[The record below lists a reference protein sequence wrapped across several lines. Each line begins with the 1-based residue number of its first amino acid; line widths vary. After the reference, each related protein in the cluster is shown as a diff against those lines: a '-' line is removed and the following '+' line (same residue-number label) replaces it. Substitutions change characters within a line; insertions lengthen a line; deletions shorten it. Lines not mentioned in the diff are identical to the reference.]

1 MPRPPESTHDAF
13 VRLTLEGIAQDTFVR
28 LVLSSPRGTATPAR
42 RISAR
47 LVSIRGTLHLSVT
60 TQEERR
66 DLTRNL
72 ELAEV
77 EAWLRDQI
85 EPEHGFSSALLGTSG
100 KDWQLSAK
108 SGQPAKLTGH
118 KPARTQTPD
127 RSHDLVKQRAV
138 DVSGNDWLHALGL
151 TDVAGKPLPS
161 QSDKFQ
167 QIQRYT
173 EILGHQIRECGWT
186 ADAAISVVDM
196 GCGRGALTFAVWHL
210 LRRRLGLNATVIG
223 IELRPELATQAQSV
237 AHQLGLEGLRFM
249 PGRIDEAS
257 LDRVDALIA
266 LHACD
271 TATDDAIVRGIRA
284 GARLIV
290 VAPCCHQSVRPQLT
304 SPDLLAPVLR
314 HGLLEERFA
323 EWLTDGLRALVLEWA
338 GYRVRLTEF
347 VSSEQTPK
355 NLLLTAVRVA
365 EPFTNSALREQ
376 IRSLAAGFGIRE
388 TPWMPLM
395 KSQSP

>member
-1 MPRPPESTHDAF
+1 M
-13 VRLTLEGIAQDTFVR
+13 TLEAIAKDTFVR
-28 LVLSSPRGTATPAR
+28 LVLSSPLRATSPAR
-42 RISAR
+42 RIVAR
-47 LVSIRGTLHLSVT
+47 LVSIRGALRVSVT

-77 EAWLRDQI
+77 GAWLRDQI
-85 EPEHGFSSALLGTSG
+85 DPERGFASALLGTSG

-108 SGQPAKLTGH
+108 AGQTAKLTGH
-118 KPARTQTPD
+118 KPAQTQTPD
-127 RSHDLVKQRAV
+127 RSHDRAKKRTV

-173 EILGHQIRECGWT
+173 EILGHQVRDCGWT
-186 ADAAISVVDM
+186 GDAEISVVDM

-210 LRRRLGLNATVIG
+210 LRRRLGLNATVTG
-223 IELRPELATQAQSV
+223 IELRPELAAQAQSV
-237 AHQLGLEGLRFM
+237 AQRLGLEGLRFV

-271 TATDDAIVRGIRA
+271 TATDDAMMRGIRA

-347 VSSEQTPK
+347 VSSEHTPK
-355 NLLLTAVRVA
+355 NLLLTAVRIA
-365 EPFTNSALREQ
+365 EPFANPALREQ
-376 IRSLAAGFGIRE
+376 IHSLAAGFGIRE

-395 KSQSP
+395 ESPSP